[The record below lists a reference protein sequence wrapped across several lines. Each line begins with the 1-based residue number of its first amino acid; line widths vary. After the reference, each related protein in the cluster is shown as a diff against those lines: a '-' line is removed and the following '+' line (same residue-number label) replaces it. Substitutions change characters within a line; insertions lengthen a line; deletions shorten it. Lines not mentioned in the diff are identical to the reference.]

1 MIGSVRSAFM
11 CLGLMGLLSV
21 GTINAQSAN
30 EIDTVRVD
38 SSLQARI
45 IDSLA
50 SAYNRSYVF
59 PDVARAM
66 ERHVRDRF
74 QHGDYRSLTRL
85 SDFVHTLQADMVEIS
100 KDKHIYID
108 VGDTIPAYYQSIDS
122 LPPDE
127 KARYLADEARINYGF
142 AKVERMDGN
151 VGYVELTEFADP
163 RLGGPTAI
171 AAMSFLSNCDAIIFD
186 LRRNG
191 GGDGTMGHFLS
202 TYFFDTQ
209 VHLSS
214 IYWRNTDTVEQGWT
228 AAYVPGKRMPGV
240 PLYILTSTATFSAAE
255 AFTTDLQARKRAVV
269 VGERTRGGGHPI
281 TVEPLKGLHLYVSIP
296 TGNTIN
302 TVTRKSFESVGIVP
316 DIPAPWDKALE
327 TAYDEALK
335 QLRARTTDKT
345 RMFELNWYIEANN
358 TVAHPFPVDAKTM
371 KKYVGT
377 YGERTI
383 TFESGALY
391 CQRQGRPRY
400 RLIPM
405 SADTFTLENKD
416 MRVKFNPADAGV
428 MAMTCLWNDGTSA
441 SSLRSTR

>member
-1 MIGSVRSAFM
+1 MIRSVTGLLIG
-11 CLGLMGLLSV
+11 LGLVGLLSASL
-21 GTINAQSAN
+21 INAQAAKTSDPAGL
-30 EIDTVRVD
+30 D
-38 SSLQARI
+38 SSAQAQI

-50 SAYNRSYVF
+50 TAYNRSYVF
-59 PDVARAM
+59 PDVAKEM
-66 ERHVRDRF
+66 ERHIRDRF
-74 QHGDYRSLTRL
+74 QRGDYRSLTRL
-85 SDFVHTLQADMVEIS
+85 SDFAHTLQADMVEVS
-100 KDKHIYID
+100 KDRHIYID

-122 LPPDE
+122 LQPDE
-127 KARYLADEARINYGF
+127 KARYLSDEARINYGF
-142 AKVERMDGN
+142 TKIERMDGN

-163 RLGGPTAI
+163 RLGGLTAI
-171 AAMSFLSNCDAIIFD
+171 AVMCFLSNCDAIIFD

-202 TYFFDTQ
+202 TYFFDSQ

-228 AAYVPGKRMPGV
+228 AAYVPGKRMPNV

-302 TVTRKSFESVGIVP
+302 TVTGKSFETIGITP
-316 DIPAPWDKALE
+316 DIPAPWERALE

-335 QLRARTTDKT
+335 QLRTRTTDKD
-345 RMFELNWYIEANN
+345 RLFELNWYIEANN
-358 TVAHPFPVDAKTM
+358 TIAHPFPVDAKTM

-383 TFESGALY
+383 TFESGALF

-416 MRVKFNPADAGV
+416 MRVKFNPADAGG
-428 MAMTCLWNDGTSA
+428 MAMTCLWSDGTSA
-441 SSLRSTR
+441 CSLRSTR